1 MGWTIDL
8 QATAEP
14 DVAEVYDVIVIG
26 GGPAGLSAALYAG
39 RSGLRTLVLDKS
51 PRASALGMTERIENY
66 PGIPGAISGLELLE
80 RLRDQARQ
88 FGAEIVTAQV
98 LSSDVTVDPKE
109 VIAST
114 GIHRGR
120 AVIVATGAMA
130 RKQTLPGEEAFVGR
144 GVSYCAICDAAFFH
158 GQEVA
163 VIGDNDEAVE
173 EALHLARFASTVH
186 VVLPTGRFKAD
197 PELVARLQSM
207 EPVRVIPDHR
217 VTAIFGNGR
226 VEGIR
231 LRPRSGG
238 QEWVLPVG
246 GVFVYLQ
253 GNRPAIDYLHGAV
266 STDPS
271 GCVRVDEQMQTSV
284 PGVFA
289 AGDVLCRRVRQAVLA
304 AADGALAAMAAE
316 RYLSGRQALRSQ
328 W

>member
-1 MGWTIDL
+1 MEWTIDL
-8 QATAEP
+8 EATAET
-14 DVAEVYDVIVIG
+14 DVAQVYDVIVIG
-26 GGPAGLSAALYAG
+26 GGPAGLSAALYTA
-39 RSGLRTLVLDKS
+39 RAGLRTLVLDKS

-66 PGIPGAISGLELLE
+66 PGVPGALSGLELLD
-80 RLRDQARQ
+80 RLREQARH
-88 FGAEIVTAQV
+88 FGADVVTAQV
-98 LSSDVTVDPKE
+98 LSSDVTVEPKE

-114 GIHRGR
+114 GTYRGR

-130 RKQTLPGEEAFVGR
+130 RKQALPGEEAFVGR
-144 GVSYCAICDAAFFH
+144 GVSYCATCDAAFFR

-173 EALHLARFASTVH
+173 EALHLGRFASAVH

-197 PELVARLQSM
+197 PELVARLESLD
-207 EPVRVIPDHR
+207 PVRVLPGHR

-231 LRPRSGG
+231 LRPRTGG
-238 QEWVLPVG
+238 QESVLPVR

-253 GNRPAIDYLHGAV
+253 GNRPAIDFLHGAV

-271 GCVRVDEQMQTSV
+271 GCVRVDEQLQTSV